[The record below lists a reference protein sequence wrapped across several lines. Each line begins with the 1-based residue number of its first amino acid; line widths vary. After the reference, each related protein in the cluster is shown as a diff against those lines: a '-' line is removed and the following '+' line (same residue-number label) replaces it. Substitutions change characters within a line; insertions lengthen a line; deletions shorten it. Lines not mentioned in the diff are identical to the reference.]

1 MTTTIPAGSGSRPSV
16 LDRWTAPGIVVA
28 GLAGVALLNLVRL
41 RESFWIDELIT
52 RWVIDGD
59 LATAWSRGA
68 EFQSSGPTYFAMMW
82 CWSQVAGTSEIAL
95 RVPSVLA
102 MAGAAWFLV
111 ELGREL
117 DRRLTGLIAA
127 LVFLANPIVF
137 DYTANARPYP
147 FELLLVVAAALYLVR
162 WLRSGRAAH
171 GVAWVTAAAVSIYF
185 QPFAALA
192 LPALLVPIVEHRR
205 TMGRELTWR
214 LGPLLLL
221 GAALL
226 APTVPYL
233 LDVAGRSS
241 LLNLGL
247 DPTLDQLVPV
257 LVPSAAAIAM
267 LAGLIVAGR
276 TRELDYLR
284 GWPTRF
290 ALALALAPVVI
301 IYGYS
306 KLSATSIFVDR
317 YLMIAFPGI
326 GLLCGMLISRVGS
339 ARGRRVAVLV
349 LSVLALFMTVPN
361 LTDPTPWRQMIG
373 WTNEQVDGRD
383 AVFVFRPS
391 LIEAADVRFVTED
404 EAASYLM
411 VPIAAYPVDGPSFAL
426 PSDLDG
432 AKGEYVDRLVADE
445 LVNHDVIAVFGPI
458 RAWPAEYDFGERWAE
473 TLIAEGYEL
482 VDAPGFGWLRVD
494 VFERR

>member
-1 MTTTIPAGSGSRPSV
+1 MTTTTPARSGPRPSV
-16 LDRWTAPGIVVA
+16 LDRWTASGIVVA
-28 GLAGVALLNLVRL
+28 GLAGIAVLNLVRM

-59 LATAWSRGA
+59 LGTAWSRGA
-68 EFQSSGPTYFAMMW
+68 EFQSSGPIYFVIMW
-82 CWSQVAGTSEIAL
+82 GWSQVAGTSEIAL
-95 RVPSVLA
+95 RIPSVLA
-102 MAGAAWFLV
+102 MAGAAWLLV

-117 DRRLTGLIAA
+117 DRRLTGLVAA

-137 DYTANARPYP
+137 NYTANARPYP
-147 FELLLVVAAALYLVR
+147 FEFLFVIAAALYLVR
-162 WLRSGRAAH
+162 WLRSRRTTH
-171 GVAWVTAAAVSIYF
+171 GVAWVAAAAASIYF
-185 QPFAALA
+185 QPFAGLA
-192 LPALLVPIVEHRR
+192 LPALLVPIVATRR
-205 TMGRELTWR
+205 ADGPELTRR
-214 LGPLLLL
+214 LRPLLVL

-233 LDVAGRSS
+233 LQVAGRSG
-241 LLNLGL
+241 LLNLGI
-247 DPTLDQLVPV
+247 DPTLNQLIAL

-267 LAGLIVAGR
+267 LAGLVVAGR
-276 TRELDYLR
+276 TRELDHLR

-290 ALALALAPVVI
+290 AIALAFCPLFVSYA
-301 IYGYS
+301 YS
-306 KLSATSIFVDR
+306 TLSASSIFVDR
-317 YLMIAFPGI
+317 YLMIGFPGI
-326 GLLCGMLISRVGS
+326 GLVWGMAISRVGS
-339 ARGRRVAVLV
+339 ARGRRVAALV

-361 LTDPTPWRQMIG
+361 LTDPTPWREMID
-373 WTNEQVDGRD
+373 WTNDQVDGRD

-391 LIEAADVRFVTED
+391 LIEAADVRFVTEA
-404 EAASYLM
+404 EAASYLT

-445 LVNHDVIAVFGPI
+445 LLDHEVIAVFGPR

-473 TLIAEGYEL
+473 TLIAEGYEPIET
-482 VDAPGFGWLRVD
+482 PGFGWLRVD

>member
-1 MTTTIPAGSGSRPSV
+1 MTTTTPAHRARRSV

-28 GLAGVALLNLVRL
+28 GLAGLALLNLVRM

-59 LATAWSRGA
+59 LGTAWNRGA
-68 EFQSSGPTYFAMMW
+68 EFQSSGPIYFALMW

-95 RVPSVLA
+95 RVPSVAA
-102 MAGAAWFLV
+102 MAAAAWLLV

-117 DRRLTGLIAA
+117 DRRLTGLVAA

-147 FELLLVVAAALYLVR
+147 FELMFVIAAAMYLVR
-162 WLRSGRAAH
+162 WLRSGRTAH
-171 GVAWVTAAAVSIYF
+171 GVAWVAAAAASIYF

-205 TMGRELTWR
+205 SEGPDLTRR
-214 LGPLLLL
+214 LRPLLLL

-233 LDVAGRSS
+233 LQVAGRRG

-267 LAGLIVAGR
+267 LAGLVVAGR
-276 TRELDYLR
+276 TRELDYL
-284 GWPTRF
+284 GTWPTRF
-290 ALALALAPVVI
+290 ALAFALSPVLL

-306 KLSATSIFVDR
+306 KLSASSIFVDR
-317 YLMIAFPGI
+317 YLMVGFPGI

-349 LSVLALFMTVPN
+349 LAVLAMFMTVPN

-391 LIEAADVRFVTED
+391 LIEAADVRFVTEA

-411 VPIAAYPVDGPSFAL
+411 VPTAAYPVDGPSFPL
-426 PSDLDG
+426 PSDLEGD
-432 AKGEYVDRLVADE
+432 KGDYVDRLVADE
-445 LVNHDVIAVFGPI
+445 LLTHDVIAIFGPI

-473 TLIAEGYEL
+473 TLIAEGYEPIET
-482 VDAPGFGWLRVD
+482 PGFGWLRVD